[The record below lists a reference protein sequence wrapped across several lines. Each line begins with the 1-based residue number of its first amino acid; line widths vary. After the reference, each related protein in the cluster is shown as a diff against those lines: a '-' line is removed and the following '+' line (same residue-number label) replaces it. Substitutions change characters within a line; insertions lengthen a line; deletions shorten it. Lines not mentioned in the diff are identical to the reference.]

1 MTIGGAN
8 GPSVVEFWVV
18 SDVLIILKKETDRSG
33 RGSSEIWL
41 ESIFIL
47 LYMLSENTGFI
58 RELRMDFMGGL

>member
-1 MTIGGAN
+1 MTIDGAI

-18 SDVLIILKKETDRSG
+18 SHILILKKETDRPG

-47 LYMLSENTGFI
+47 VYKLSENTGFI
-58 RELRMDFMGGL
+58 RELLMDFMCGL